1 MKIKFSFRGQE
12 IEVEEKDCHIS
23 LDFNG
28 CYLVE
33 IDKDLKPTGRAI
45 NGYGHPIT
53 FSADELI
60 LIKETH
66 ES

>member
-1 MKIKFSFRGQE
+1 MKIIFEFRGQE
-12 IEVEEKDCHIS
+12 IEVERENCESS

-45 NGYGHPIT
+45 DGYGCPIS
-53 FSADELI
+53 FNDNELI
-60 LIKETH
+60 IKGE
-66 ES
+66 